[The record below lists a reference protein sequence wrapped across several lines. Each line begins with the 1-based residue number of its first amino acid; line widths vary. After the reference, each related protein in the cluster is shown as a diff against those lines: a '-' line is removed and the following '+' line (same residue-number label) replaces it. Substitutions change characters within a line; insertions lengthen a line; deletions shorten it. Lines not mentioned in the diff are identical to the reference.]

1 MRKKLILLLAAL
13 AVAIIPGRATC
24 ATNPS
29 FDQFGKLESDIAF
42 VMPTHSVVGENLAF
56 VMPTHSVLDESLAFV
71 MPTHSVEGE
80 NLAFVMPTHRVV
92 DESLAFVMPTH
103 SLVGENLTSV
113 MPTLKLAMLPL
124 GAETGRHIRN
134 DDESQS
140 KVEAVKHQVPNPVAE
155 VVEHRNP
162 TYAMLPLGRETGMHI
177 RDLNEE
183 NKEPAK
189 SVAASGSKTTA

>member
-1 MRKKLILLLAAL
+1 MTKHSIVDYSL
-13 AVAIIPGRATC
+13 
-24 ATNPS
+24 
-29 FDQFGKLESDIAF
+29 AF
-42 VMPTHSVVGENLAF
+42 VMPHYSVVDESLAF

-71 MPTHSVEGE
+71 MPTHSA
-80 NLAFVMPTHRVV
+80 L
-92 DESLAFVMPTH
+92 DQSLAFVMPTH

-162 TYAMLPLGRETGMHI
+162 TYA
-177 RDLNEE
+177 
-183 NKEPAK
+183 
-189 SVAASGSKTTA
+189 

>member
-1 MRKKLILLLAAL
+1 
-13 AVAIIPGRATC
+13 
-24 ATNPS
+24 
-29 FDQFGKLESDIAF
+29 
-42 VMPTHSVVGENLAF
+42 
-56 VMPTHSVLDESLAFV
+56 
-71 MPTHSVEGE
+71 
-80 NLAFVMPTHRVV
+80 
-92 DESLAFVMPTH
+92 
-103 SLVGENLTSV
+103 

-177 RDLNEE
+177 RDLNEG

-189 SVAASGSKTTA
+189 SVAANGSKTTAENTSLEKRNRNTSSIWDSLPFFRARVYAVHL

>member
-24 ATNPS
+24 PTNPS

-42 VMPTHSVVGENLAF
+42 VMPTHSVV
-56 VMPTHSVLDESLAFV
+56 DESLAFV
-71 MPTHSVEGE
+71 MPTHSV
-80 NLAFVMPTHRVV
+80 L
-92 DESLAFVMPTH
+92 DQSLAFVMPTH

-177 RDLNEE
+177 RDLNEG

-189 SVAASGSKTTA
+189 SVAASGSKTTP

>member
-1 MRKKLILLLAAL
+1 
-13 AVAIIPGRATC
+13 
-24 ATNPS
+24 
-29 FDQFGKLESDIAF
+29 
-42 VMPTHSVVGENLAF
+42 MPTHSVMDEGLAF
-56 VMPTHSVLDESLAFV
+56 VMPTHSVMDENFV
-71 MPTHSVEGE
+71 MPS
-80 NLAFVMPTHRVV
+80 
-92 DESLAFVMPTH
+92 H

-113 MPTLKLAMLPL
+113 TPALKLAMLPL

>member
-1 MRKKLILLLAAL
+1 VHPLIESCLYEKKIILLLAAL
-13 AVAIIPGRATC
+13 AVAIIPGRAAC

-29 FDQFGKLESDIAF
+29 FDQFGKLEGDIAF
-42 VMPTHSVVGENLAF
+42 VMPTHSVVGANF
-56 VMPTHSVLDESLAFV
+56 VMPS
-71 MPTHSVEGE
+71 
-80 NLAFVMPTHRVV
+80 
-92 DESLAFVMPTH
+92 H

-155 VVEHRNP
+155 VIEHRNP

-177 RDLNEE
+177 RDLNQE

>member
-42 VMPTHSVVGENLAF
+42 VMPTHSVVGESLAF
-56 VMPTHSVLDESLAFV
+56 VMPTHSVLDE
-71 MPTHSVEGE
+71 
-80 NLAFVMPTHRVV
+80 NLAFVMPTH
-92 DESLAFVMPTH
+92 L
-103 SLVGENLTSV
+103 LVGENLTSV

>member
-1 MRKKLILLLAAL
+1 MRKKLSLLLAAL

-56 VMPTHSVLDESLAFV
+56 VMPTHSVAD
-71 MPTHSVEGE
+71 E

-92 DESLAFVMPTH
+92 DEHLAFVMPTHSVLDESLAFVMPTH

-177 RDLNEE
+177 RDLNEG

>member
-1 MRKKLILLLAAL
+1 M
-13 AVAIIPGRATC
+13 AIIPGRATC
-24 ATNPS
+24 PTNPS

-42 VMPTHSVVGENLAF
+42 VMPTHSL
-56 VMPTHSVLDESLAFV
+56 
-71 MPTHSVEGE
+71 
-80 NLAFVMPTHRVV
+80 
-92 DESLAFVMPTH
+92 
-103 SLVGENLTSV
+103 LTSV
-113 MPTLKLAMLPL
+113 MPTLKVAMLPL
-124 GAETGRHIRN
+124 SAETGRHIRN

-140 KVEAVKHQVPNPVAE
+140 KVEAVKHQVPNPVAK

>member
-1 MRKKLILLLAAL
+1 MNPAL
-13 AVAIIPGRATC
+13 SRARRGIPGRATC
-24 ATNPS
+24 PTNPS

-42 VMPTHSVVGENLAF
+42 VMPTHS
-56 VMPTHSVLDESLAFV
+56 
-71 MPTHSVEGE
+71 
-80 NLAFVMPTHRVV
+80 
-92 DESLAFVMPTH
+92 
-103 SLVGENLTSV
+103 LVGENLTSV
-113 MPTLKLAMLPL
+113 MPTLKVAMLPL
-124 GAETGRHIRN
+124 SAETGRHIRN

>member
-1 MRKKLILLLAAL
+1 
-13 AVAIIPGRATC
+13 
-24 ATNPS
+24 
-29 FDQFGKLESDIAF
+29 
-42 VMPTHSVVGENLAF
+42 LAF
-56 VMPTHSVLDESLAFV
+56 VMPSHSVAGENFV
-71 MPTHSVEGE
+71 MPS
-80 NLAFVMPTHRVV
+80 
-92 DESLAFVMPTH
+92 H

>member
-1 MRKKLILLLAAL
+1 MRKKLSLLLAAL

-56 VMPTHSVLDESLAFV
+56 VMPTHSVVAESLAFVMPTHSVDESLAFV
-71 MPTHSVEGE
+71 MPTHSVLGE
-80 NLAFVMPTHRVV
+80 NFVMPSR
-92 DESLAFVMPTH
+92 

-177 RDLNEE
+177 RDLNEG

>member
-29 FDQFGKLESDIAF
+29 FDQFGKLESDI
-42 VMPTHSVVGENLAF
+42 
-56 VMPTHSVLDESLAFV
+56 
-71 MPTHSVEGE
+71 
-80 NLAFVMPTHRVV
+80 
-92 DESLAFVMPTH
+92 AFVMPTH

>member
-1 MRKKLILLLAAL
+1 
-13 AVAIIPGRATC
+13 V
-24 ATNPS
+24 
-29 FDQFGKLESDIAF
+29 DES
-42 VMPTHSVVGENLAF
+42 LAF

-71 MPTHSVEGE
+71 MPTHSV
-80 NLAFVMPTHRVV
+80 L

-103 SLVGENLTSV
+103 SVLGENFVMPSRSLVGENLTSV

-177 RDLNEE
+177 RDLNEG